1 MLMSSHCHL
10 ALEQPEPNLAVG
22 MQWRQSTLANR
33 FNRSVR
39 KQGADWKAILACWIK
54 EQTGVSNRWLSEHT
68 HLGAASEVSRLPQNQ
83 RRQAQKN
90 RPLWGRLQKCR

>member
-33 FNRSVR
+33 FNRTV
-39 KQGADWKAILACWIK
+39 KEQGADWKAILACWI
-54 EQTGVSNRWLSEHT
+54 NA
-68 HLGAASEVSRLPQNQ
+68 HLDAASEVSRLPQNQ